1 MRVEIQVDLGNRR
14 AKQKPPFGAQKAKQ
28 TKWTR
33 QQRLARLLA
42 LAHHFDHM
50 IPTGQARDMADLAR
64 MTGVS
69 RARISQI
76 MELMLLAPNIQ
87 EQVLAGS
94 TRLAEHDLRRVAQIP
109 EWKLQRS
116 QLD

>member
-1 MRVEIQVDLGNRR
+1 MRVEYSVDLGNRR

-33 QQRLARLLA
+33 QQRIARLLV
-42 LAHHFDHM
+42 LAFHFEHLLC
-50 IPTGQARDMADLAR
+50 TGQAADLAELAK

-76 MELMLLAPNIQ
+76 MDLVLLAPDIQ
-87 EQVLAGS
+87 EQILTCS
-94 TRLAEHDLRRVAQIP
+94 IRLAAHDLRRIAQIP
-109 EWKLQRS
+109 EWKLQRF
-116 QLD
+116 QLK